1 MDWRLF
7 SIQFHSCGP
16 FNYDMTT
23 QFLKL
28 HDFKLSDDLGE
39 IDENGDYWDYFEN
52 NETEFKDSKTSKK
65 AKRLRAKVHG
75 KLSGHNLPN
84 IYFAIKVWKWIW
96 KRAERARKVRE
107 IHWRLSSSWWIRWNS
122 MPKGKV
128 SSNSLSLTISQAI
141 FPQTTACK
149 LLENSKSSSLGR
161 KVILKLQ
168 YYPTCIKTFPFRTF
182 LR

>member
-1 MDWRLF
+1 
-7 SIQFHSCGP
+7 
-16 FNYDMTT
+16 MTT

-84 IYFAIKVWKWIW
+84 IYFAIKVWK
-96 KRAERARKVRE
+96 
-107 IHWRLSSSWWIRWNS
+107 
-122 MPKGKV
+122 
-128 SSNSLSLTISQAI
+128 
-141 FPQTTACK
+141 
-149 LLENSKSSSLGR
+149 
-161 KVILKLQ
+161 
-168 YYPTCIKTFPFRTF
+168 
-182 LR
+182 